1 MNSIVLPHPIALP
14 RRPSFQKSLVSCG
27 VGLALSAAFYWGI
40 LIKTV
45 PSNEPSILLT
55 PPNQA
60 IYEWEGFHRVA
71 PTAHLNGLNPL

>member
-1 MNSIVLPHPIALP
+1 MNSVVLPHPIELP
-14 RRPSFQKSLVSCG
+14 KRLSFRKSLISCG
-27 VGLALSAAFYWGI
+27 IGLALSAAFYWGI

-71 PTAHLNGLNPL
+71 PTPHFENLNPL